1 MAFTLNHVRA
11 IFGARLAAK
20 PDPKPLPGA
29 PRFYHEYF
37 VATEPDAR
45 GVFPWLGRV
54 YRDNEVVAT
63 GSGERKNRELARADA
78 IAWAE
83 AKKAKL
89 RKG

>member
-1 MAFTLNHVRA
+1 MAITMNHVRA
-11 IFGARLAAK
+11 LFGARLTAK
-20 PDPKPLPGA
+20 PDPKRVAGA
-29 PRFYHEYF
+29 PHFYHEYF

-54 YRDNEVVAT
+54 YRDSEVVAT
-63 GSGERKNRELARADA
+63 GTGERKNREFARSDA